1 MQTRSPSTDGESVTH
16 SAVELLV
23 NSADQAGV
31 PLSELC
37 AGLPFDAHL
46 LRHRVANLRWEHF
59 VEVLERL
66 EARAGAERILAL
78 CASMPELSP
87 TGRRLFRRF
96 VSTRLLMRFVCSVV
110 GPSMYPM
117 YQSDWDETEQPD
129 GSVVG
134 HLRIR
139 LRPGFRGCRLIFRIH
154 AAANAAV
161 PCFVGHPPL
170 AVRAKTDER
179 GGDYWFTL

>member
-1 MQTRSPSTDGESVTH
+1 M
-16 SAVELLV
+16 
-23 NSADQAGV
+23 NSADQTGV
-31 PLSELC
+31 PLPELC

-46 LRHRVANLRWEHF
+46 LRHRVADLEWDFF
-59 VEVLERL
+59 VELLERL
-66 EARAGAERILAL
+66 EARAGTEKILAL
-78 CASMPELSP
+78 CATVPDISP
-87 TGRRLFRRF
+87 TGRSLFRHF
-96 VSTRLLMRFVCSVV
+96 VSARLLMRFVCSVV

-117 YQSDWDETEQPD
+117 YESSWEETEQPD
-129 GSVVG
+129 GGVVG

-161 PCFVGHPPL
+161 PCFIGHPALP
-170 AVRAKTDER
+170 VRAETDER